1 VILGRRSAQ
10 RRRRLGGV
18 LLVIAAGVAFVP
30 QPARADPTDD
40 LSSSTVHQVTVTI
53 DRLDPQILKANSTVT
68 VSGTLTNTTKHAMTS
83 PWVRLQSGPALTSR
97 SQLSTNPPTPSTACQ
112 IVYLSQSLQPGKPVP
127 YTAKCSVSQLDI
139 GQAGVYPLLVNL
151 NATQFDTS
159 IARVGEAQTTLP
171 YFPTKPKS
179 PTKVSWLW
187 PIVDRPHQYTP
198 GLQYGPEHKLPP
210 GVFRD
215 DALAGALA
223 PTGRLGR
230 LVSAPL
236 NLPGKVSLT
245 VVIDPELVSEVAE
258 MTKGYRVAQGSKTVP
273 GTGKDVAR
281 QWLNRLQQLVQRPGI
296 SVVALPYADPD
307 LVALADN
314 GLGGQIGSA
323 YQQGVSV
330 LQAHLKVPQL
340 TSLAWPADGEL
351 DNTTLYAL
359 AGQSL
364 SGVVVSPDAL
374 PLQSSRTPTPDAA
387 AQIQA
392 LGSTVHG
399 VVTDRRLDD
408 LAAVNRFPSGLRL
421 VEQRFDSELAMI
433 TAEAPG
439 NARNVVIA
447 PPRRWATSPTYL
459 KMLLSDTASLP
470 WATGGTVS
478 AALAA
483 TPTARR
489 GSLTFNAAARKAVL
503 PASQTKQLNT
513 IDTELDSFG
522 KALSNSDADRLLT
535 PYYRAMLTAS
545 SSAWRTDLPL
555 GESFVRDLGRAY
567 TGLAQ
572 KVYIVPPSKTYT
584 LASSSSPLV
593 LTVANTLG
601 VAVKV
606 RVALHARGSAGF
618 RAQSVELTVQPGDRP
633 TIKVPT
639 HVERSGVFSADATL
653 TTAGGQPLG
662 SSVQLRVRS
671 TAYGVVTLA
680 ITGGAFGLLLLLV
693 GRRLYRRFRTSRR
706 PPPPPDP
713 SLEYPTGEFPTQP
726 LATRE
731 SGR

>member
-1 VILGRRSAQ
+1 MILRRQ
-10 RRRRLGGV
+10 RLTGA
-18 LLVIAAGVAFVP
+18 LLALAAALAFVP
-30 QPARADPTDD
+30 QPARADPTDN
-40 LSSSTVHQVTVTI
+40 LNSATVHQVTVTI
-53 DRLDPQILKANSTVT
+53 DKLDPQVLKPDSTVT
-68 VSGTLTNTTKHAMTS
+68 VSGTLTNTTKHPMTS

-97 SQLSTNPPTPSTACQ
+97 SQLSTNPPAPSAQCD
-112 IVYLSQSLQPGKPVP
+112 IVTINQNLQPGKAVP
-127 YTAKCSVSQLDI
+127 YTAKCTATALGIS
-139 GQAGVYPLLVNL
+139 QAGVYPLLVNL
-151 NATQFDTS
+151 NATQFDQST
-159 IARVGEAQTTLP
+159 ARVGEAQTTLP
-171 YFPTKPKS
+171 YFPTRPKS

-215 DALAGALA
+215 DALAGALS

-230 LVSAPL
+230 LVSTALSAPS
-236 NLPGKVSLT
+236 NVSLT
-245 VVIDPELVSEVAE
+245 VVIDPELVSEVAD
-258 MTKGYRVAQGSKTVP
+258 MTRGYRVALGSKTVP
-273 GTGKDVAR
+273 GIGKAVAK
-281 QWLNRLQQLVQRPGI
+281 QWLGRLQELVRRSNI

-314 GLGGQIGSA
+314 RLGGEIGSA
-323 YQQGVSV
+323 YQQGASV
-330 LQAHLKVPQL
+330 LQAHLKVPLL

-364 SGVVVSPDAL
+364 SGLVVSPDAL
-374 PLQSSRTPTPDAA
+374 PLQSSKTPTPEAA
-387 AQIQA
+387 AQVQA
-392 LGSTVHG
+392 LGNTVRA

-408 LAAVNRFPSGLRL
+408 LAAVNRFPNGLRL

-439 NARNVVIA
+439 TARNVVIA

-459 KMLLSDTASLP
+459 KMLLHDTTALP
-470 WATGGTVS
+470 WATSGTVS
-478 AALAA
+478 GALAT

-489 GSLTFNAAARKAVL
+489 GSLTFGAAARKAVL
-503 PASQTKQLNT
+503 PATQTKQVNT
-513 IDTELDSFG
+513 IDGELDSFG

-555 GESFVRDLGRAY
+555 GESFARDLGRAY

-572 KVYIVPPSKTYT
+572 RVFIVPPSKTYT

-593 LTVANTLG
+593 LTLGNNLG

-606 RVALHARGSAGF
+606 RISVHARGSAGF
-618 RAQSVELTVQPGDRP
+618 RAKSVELVVQPGDRP

-639 HVERSGVFSADATL
+639 HVERSGVFSADATI
-653 TTAGGQPLG
+653 TTVNGQPLG

-693 GRRLYRRFRTSRR
+693 ARRLYRRFRASRR

-713 SLEYPTGEFPTQP
+713 SVEYPTGEFPTQP
-726 LATRE
+726 LASRE